1 MKSDISKNENKL
13 SMLLSCAL
21 FGSKRPFLSDEEA
34 PLVWKEAYA
43 QGVAVLAFSCVDV
56 SALQVTLQNEVKF
69 YNKSLFARNVQIIS
83 AHTVLHSLMSKAD
96 IPYTILKG
104 YASAMY
110 YPDGMLRSMGDVDFL
125 IDEANLGKASEIL
138 ISKGFSMSHENHDY
152 HRVFQ
157 KGIVRLEMHTEPSGV
172 PDGES
177 GELIREYLSDTIEK
191 AQLVNSEFG
200 AMMVPSVF
208 HHGLIIL
215 IHTAHHLTSGGVGLR
230 HLCDWAVFVNA
241 LSDKEFCEIFEE
253 KLKNAGLWNFA
264 CVLTKIASEYL
275 GCEEK
280 EWANDADLNL
290 CEEIIKDIFA
300 AGNFGQKD
308 EKRSQESLLISG
320 GKKKKKSIISQLFA
334 SMNSIVY
341 QKWGITRKLKFL
353 LPIGWLFFG
362 GRYLIRMAMGK
373 RPKIHPIEAKTEAE
387 KRMQIY
393 DKLKLYEKDKE

>member
-1 MKSDISKNENKL
+1 MKSDIGKNENKL
-13 SMLLSCAL
+13 SSLLSSAL
-21 FGSKRPFLSDEEA
+21 FGSQQPSLINEESA
-34 PLVWKEAYA
+34 LVWKEAYA

-56 SALQVTLQNEVKF
+56 SSLQETLQNEVKF
-69 YNKSLFARNVQIIS
+69 YNKNLFARNIQIIS
-83 AHTVLHSLMSKAD
+83 AHAVLHALMSKAD

-110 YPDGMLRSMGDVDFL
+110 YPDSILRSMGDVDFL
-125 IDEANLGKASEIL
+125 INEEYLEKASEIL
-138 ISKGFSMSHENHDY
+138 ISQGFSMSHENHDY

-157 KGIVRLEMHTEPSGV
+157 KGIVRLEMHIEPSGI
-172 PDGES
+172 PEGES
-177 GELIREYLSDTIEK
+177 GEIIREYLCDTIGSSR
-191 AQLVNSEFG
+191 LVNSDFG

-230 HLCDWAVFVNA
+230 HLCDWAVFVNS
-241 LSDKEFCEIFEE
+241 LSDKEFCELFEE
-253 KLKNAGLWNFA
+253 KLKKAGLWNFA
-264 CVLTKIASEYL
+264 CVLTKTVSKYL

-280 EWANDADLNL
+280 EWANDADSEL

-320 GKKKKKSIISQLFA
+320 GKKKKKSVISQLFA

-341 QKWGITRKLKFL
+341 QKWRIARRLKFL

-387 KRMQIY
+387 QRMQIY
-393 DKLKLYEKDKE
+393 DKLKLYEKDNE